1 MLEEKLRVASAVN
14 VALDGADLFARMTS
28 AKDNLADAEA
38 IIKSVLGKHIDC
50 IVAEVIPGKNGTSSI
65 DLDPKNGEIFANV
78 RVRIDQAKYV
88 QFATEVVEK
97 LGMMAEVKTEVM
109 DIGHEKWI

>member
-14 VALDGADLFARMTS
+14 VALDGADLFARITY
-28 AKDNLADAEA
+28 AKDNLSDAEA
-38 IIKSVLGKHIDC
+38 MIKSVLAKHIGC
-50 IVAEVIPGKNGTSSI
+50 VVAEAIPGKNGTSTI
-65 DLDPKNGEIFANV
+65 DVDPKNGEIFANV